1 MDKGT
6 NKIINEYISFIAEEI
21 KELSRIYLFGSYAKQ
36 KENPDSD
43 IDIAFVIPNI
53 NDDEKFDLQVQLML
67 IASDFDM
74 RIEPHL
80 ISEEDFFSGNP
91 FVAEIKRTGIEI
103 KPRKHNLVI
112 GD

>member
-6 NKIINEYISFIAEEI
+6 NKIISDYILLLAKQNNQLI
-21 KELSRIYLFGSYAKQ
+21 KAYLFGSYAKQ
-36 KENPDSD
+36 TNKPDSD
-43 IDIAFVIPNI
+43 IDIALVINNL

-80 ISEEDFFSGNP
+80 ISNEDFNSENP

-103 KPRKHNLVI
+103 EPLTPNTWYI
-112 GD
+112 